1 MKKICYLTTIKD
13 SISAFFVPQL
23 NYLSENGFEVTVIS
37 DRSLQ
42 YSKKLS
48 NRVRRIDIDIP
59 RGVSL
64 LGTVRSITVLKRI
77 FKKERYDM
85 VQYSTLNA
93 SFCASIAAKK
103 AGIRIRNYHMMGFRY
118 QGFSG
123 INRLIF
129 RNIEKLTCA
138 MSTSIECVS
147 KGIRQFGI
155 DEKIF
160 KAEKAVVVWN
170 GSTGGVD
177 VKRFD
182 VSKREPWRKTIRDQ
196 LGIAQ
201 EEFVFLF
208 AGRITGDKGINELL
222 KAFMNL
228 HIDAKLVMV
237 GNQEGLNT
245 INAGLWEKAI
255 ANDNIIIRPAVTN
268 IEEYYASADCLVLPS
283 YREGFGNVLIES
295 ACTGTTCIASDIP
308 GPSEIIDNI
317 GGYKCRVKDANDLRD
332 KMRIVIR
339 NRQRHIPVDIANR
352 AALFYDADT
361 LNKEILKRKQQLLG
375 L

>member
-93 SFCASIAAKK
+93 SFCASIAAKL

-123 INRLIF
+123 IKRLIF
-129 RNIEKLTCA
+129 RSIEKLTCDF
-138 MSTSIECVS
+138 STSIECVS
-147 KGIRQFGI
+147 KGNRQSGI

-237 GNQEGLNT
+237 GNQEG
-245 INAGLWEKAI
+245 IKAHHPSGTGRSVPFQ
-255 ANDNIIIRPAVTN
+255 RP
-268 IEEYYASADCLVLPS
+268 D
-283 YREGFGNVLIES
+283 RG
-295 ACTGTTCIASDIP
+295 
-308 GPSEIIDNI
+308 
-317 GGYKCRVKDANDLRD
+317 RVHQG
-332 KMRIVIR
+332 
-339 NRQRHIPVDIANR
+339 RQVR
-352 AALFYDADT
+352 Y
-361 LNKEILKRKQQLLG
+361 
-375 L
+375 

>member
-182 VSKREPWRKTIRDQ
+182 VNKRDMWRSTIREQ

-317 GGYKCRVKDANDLRD
+317 GGFKCHVKDANDLRD